1 MKPHKYSS
9 EVMRLYREY
18 GKALYLLG
26 PNFIRAKSFARDHGL
41 TEWSVRKLK
50 EAVVELGPPTD
61 EEGLGATTL
70 VVPDSH
76 AAPGQNLD
84 RFRWLGKA
92 IEHYGREAMESGRPF
107 RVVWIGDTA
116 DYHSL
121 SHYDKGK
128 AASWG
133 STYAA
138 DVEAHRQAMLL
149 TESCVTFQVWEYA
162 DKHWTEGN
170 HEFRATRYMQDN
182 PELQGVL
189 SGPWDVMQA
198 FGITCHAFTDIL
210 KLDGVGFCH
219 VMQNPGTGRPVGGV
233 NQARS
238 MLLKGFRSMV
248 VGHSHR
254 YDSYTQ
260 NDLYGNPIKTLV
272 VGCYFEHD
280 EKYAGQGNRSWWRG
294 LVLLENVKDGNFDET
309 PIRMATVRSK
319 FGG

>member
-1 MKPHKYSS
+1 MSNYSS
-9 EVMRLYREY
+9 EVMRLYAEY
-18 GKALYLLG
+18 GAAIWQLG
-26 PNFIRAKSFARDHGL
+26 VENVKTITLARNLGV
-41 TEWSVRKLK
+41 TEWTVRRLM
-50 EAVVELGPPTD
+50 EAIVELGPPSANV
-61 EEGLGATTL
+61 EKPGADIL

-76 AAPGQNLD
+76 AAPGQDLR
-84 RFRWLGKA
+84 RFRWLGRA
-92 IEHYGREAMESGRPF
+92 IEHYGRRAMDKGVPF

-121 SHYDKGK
+121 SHYDRGTAK
-128 AASWG
+128 AWN
-133 STYAA
+133 STYTA
-138 DVEAHRQAMLL
+138 DVKAHRDAMFL
-149 TESCVTFQVWEYA
+149 TESAVTHQVWQYA

-170 HEFRATRYMQDN
+170 HEHRAVRYMNDN

-189 SGPWDVMQA
+189 KGPWDVMQEM
-198 FGITCHAFTDIL
+198 GVTCHAYTDIVQ
-210 KLDGVGFCH
+210 LDGVGFCH

-272 VGCYFEHD
+272 VGCYFEHQ
-280 EKYAGQGNRSWWRG
+280 EEYAGQGNKSWWRG
-294 LVLLENVKDGNFDET
+294 LVMLENVKGGNFDET
-309 PIRMATVRSK
+309 PIRMATIQQR
-319 FGG
+319 FGY